1 MLNRNERWKRI
12 ITIKMLKKEINFEI
26 NESKVFPRIRN
37 LKNMHAV
44 AVAAAAE
51 TEAALGTL

>member
-1 MLNRNERWKRI
+1 
-12 ITIKMLKKEINFEI
+12 MLKKEINFEI

-44 AVAAAAE
+44 AVAAAESAAE
-51 TEAALGTL
+51 TL

>member
-51 TEAALGTL
+51 AEVGTL